1 LIKPFSRIAF
11 KAMNQKLKYM
21 KIKNLILGATLTVLV
36 LSCSKDDSNN
46 TASEDLTE
54 ARVSAKIDLVTEDVS
69 KIVDEQFALQVNPS
83 AGRNSQE
90 TASLPPCVTID
101 IQLTANSWTR
111 TLTFDNCEL
120 PNGNVLDGTI
130 IVSGSLNF
138 DTPSHTISYSFVDFY
153 HNDILVEGNRTV
165 VRSIQSTTVQAAPHP
180 VANMSIDMHLTFP
193 NGNQYHR
200 VGNRIREMIEGFG
213 TPALWADNVFSISG
227 NWTTTFPAG
236 TRTSTITTP
245 LRAEAGCPHI
255 VSGVITTVRN
265 NNTGTLDYGNGDC
278 DNQATLTVNGNTTTI
293 TLGN

>member
-1 LIKPFSRIAF
+1 
-11 KAMNQKLKYM
+11 M
-21 KIKNLILGATLTVLV
+21 KIKSLILSAALAVLA

-46 TASEDLTE
+46 TAANDLSD
-54 ARVSAKIDLVTEDVS
+54 AKVNAKIDLVTEDVS

-90 TASLPPCVTID
+90 VSALPSCVTVD
-101 IQLTANSWTR
+101 VQLTANSWTR
-111 TLTFDNCEL
+111 TLTFNNCEL

-138 DTPSHTISYSFVDFY
+138 DAPSQTISYSFVDFH

-165 VRSIQSTTVQAAPHP
+165 VRTIQSTASQAAPHP
-180 VANMSIDMHLTFP
+180 VANMSIDMHVTFP
-193 NGNQYHR
+193 NGNEYQR

-213 TPALWADNVFSISG
+213 TPMIWADNVFTISG

-245 LRAEAGCPHI
+245 LRAEANCPHI
-255 VSGVITTVRN
+255 VSGVITTVRD
-265 NNTGTLDYGNGDC
+265 NNTATLDYGNGDC
-278 DNQATLTVNGNTTTI
+278 DNQATLTVNGNSTTI